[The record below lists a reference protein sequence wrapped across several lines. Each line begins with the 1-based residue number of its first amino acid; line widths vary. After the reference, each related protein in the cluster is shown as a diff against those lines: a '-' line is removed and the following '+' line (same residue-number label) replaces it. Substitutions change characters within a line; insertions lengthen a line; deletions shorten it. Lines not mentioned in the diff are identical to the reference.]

1 MAGRIL
7 ILRPTSLSEFA
18 ERCEFPHDLI
28 VVILSNNNDGKQ
40 NQKNDISYMRTIAEL
55 GTILVGQKMGT

>member
-18 ERCEFPHDLI
+18 ERCEFPHELI
-28 VVILSNNNDGKQ
+28 VVILSNSMYGIMVNKINRMIYENYK
-40 NQKNDISYMRTIAEL
+40 RTS
-55 GTILVGQKMGT
+55 TILIN